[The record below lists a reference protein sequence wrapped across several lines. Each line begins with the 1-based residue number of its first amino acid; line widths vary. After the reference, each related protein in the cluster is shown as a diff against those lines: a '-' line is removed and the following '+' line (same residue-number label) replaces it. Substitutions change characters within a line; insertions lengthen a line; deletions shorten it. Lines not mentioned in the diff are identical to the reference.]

1 MGLPVDTQQVSPR
14 AAFQYRDFRLFQGAR
29 LLSIIATEVQ
39 SLAVAWQVYETTRRP
54 IDLGYVGLTQFLPG
68 IIFFLV
74 VGHTADRFDRRR
86 ILLVCHALLVTC
98 SGLLLWQSRQP
109 RLSLTIVY
117 AILFVIGTVRAFSGP
132 ASQSL
137 LPAIVP
143 THHFQNA
150 VAWGS
155 SVFMAATIMG
165 PALGG
170 LVYAIGQGAPL
181 AFLLA
186 ALMYASALLMI
197 ALLHIRTGR
206 MEQRNTSLETVLA
219 GFGYVWR
226 KKLILGSI
234 SLDLFAVLLGG
245 AVALL
250 PVVADEV
257 LHAGAWGLGMLRSAP
272 AAGAALTGLGLAYK
286 PLRKHAG
293 VIMLWCVAIFGAAT
307 IAFGLSRN
315 LAMSVFALFIVGASD
330 MVSVVIRA
338 TLVQLATPPDMRGR
352 VAAVNLLFIG
362 ASNELGQFES
372 GLTAHWFGTIPA
384 VVLGGAGTLVVVGL
398 WSWLF
403 PDLRKIDRL
412 DAETSS

>member
-1 MGLPVDTQQVSPR
+1 
-14 AAFQYRDFRLFQGAR
+14 
-29 LLSIIATEVQ
+29 
-39 SLAVAWQVYETTRRP
+39 
-54 IDLGYVGLTQFLPG
+54 
-68 IIFFLV
+68 
-74 VGHTADRFDRRR
+74 
-86 ILLVCHALLVTC
+86 
-98 SGLLLWQSRQP
+98 
-109 RLSLTIVY
+109 
-117 AILFVIGTVRAFSGP
+117 
-132 ASQSL
+132 
-137 LPAIVP
+137 
-143 THHFQNA
+143 
-150 VAWGS
+150 
-155 SVFMAATIMG
+155 
-165 PALGG
+165 
-170 LVYAIGQGAPL
+170 
-181 AFLLA
+181 
-186 ALMYASALLMI
+186 
-197 ALLHIRTGR
+197 
-206 MEQRNTSLETVLA
+206 VLA